1 MVERFVQC
9 FIEKSYGDRLQRDRD
24 TVAERGTSI
33 VSRNCQGE
41 ESNRFMIEI
50 NLKIKIDRPFMIS
63 YLGKRTTIIR
73 FSTFSFIRKVKN
85 CTKWLN

>member
-41 ESNRFMIEI
+41 ELNNKYKFMIEI
-50 NLKIKIDRPFMIS
+50 NLKIKIDAFMIS
-63 YLGKRTTIIR
+63 YLRKHTAIIR
-73 FSTFSFIRKVKN
+73 FSTFYLF
-85 CTKWLN
+85 TK